1 MLGRRESGEDA
12 GELLHRRLL
21 RRGHSLVQSDLLP
34 PRTRERLRSLD
45 LTLRDLAM
53 GEGAPRG
60 FDPSRFVAPGVP
72 RIRPLLVMLSE
83 KAAWPDA
90 VSAEEEAR
98 RQEGADHLALAVELL
113 HVGVLVHDAAL
124 GRQGGRR
131 RRAARRLL
139 GGAVG
144 WLGGNHL
151 TLRALELSRQAPGPE
166 VVGDMLDTLREVA
179 EGHALAQTI
188 RNRLPTLAECVAIA
202 EGHTG
207 ALFSFACRAGARIS
221 GAERGVVSGLGRYGR
236 HAGLA
241 WHLAEDISAMELRSD
256 EQEDCLRGLLHHTW
270 GGRPIYPLSAAAERD
285 PGIERI
291 WLDLQRDGSPDGAL
305 VLAQRI
311 ADTGA
316 IGLTRER
323 LALECWQAR
332 KALQALPPS
341 PERDALDHIARTL
354 AA

>member
-1 MLGRRESGEDA
+1 MRARRETGEDA
-12 GELLHRRLL
+12 DALLHRRLL
-21 RRGHSLVQSDLLP
+21 RRGHRLVESERLRP
-34 PRTRERLRSLD
+34 ETRERLRALD
-45 LTLRDLAM
+45 LTLRDLAL

-83 KAAWPDA
+83 KAARPEDG
-90 VSAEEEAR
+90 SPAEAAAR
-98 RQEGADHLALAVELL
+98 REGADHLALAVELL

-151 TLRALELSRQAPGPE
+151 TLRALELARQAPGPE
-166 VVGDMLDTLREVA
+166 VLGDTLDALREVA
-179 EGHALAQTI
+179 EGHALAQSV

-207 ALFSFACRAGARIS
+207 ALFSYACRAGARIS
-221 GAERGVVSGLGRYGR
+221 GAERGVVAGLGRYGR

-241 WHLAEDISAMELRSD
+241 WHLAEDISAMELRAD
-256 EQEDCLRGLLHHTW
+256 DQEDCLRGIVHHTW

-285 PGIERI
+285 PGVGRI
-291 WLDLQRDGSPDGAL
+291 WLDLRRDGAPELAL
-305 VLAQRI
+305 SLAERV
-311 ADTGA
+311 AATGA
-316 IGLTRER
+316 IGQTRER